1 MNPQIS
7 IIIPVYK
14 AEAFLHRCIVSIL
27 SQSLKD
33 FELILIDDGS
43 PDSSGIICDKYAKQ
57 DLRIKVFHKKNGGV
71 SSARNLGLKHA
82 NGTWIMFVDSDD
94 FLQEQALERMIK
106 ISHSYSSDFFIF
118 RSQVVFHEIAQAPMV
133 NTSLNVQEIEILS
146 PQMYMKNI
154 LCYTI
159 NVGPYA
165 KLFKANIAK
174 QLAFDEEMK
183 IGEDLLFNLE
193 YANKMIQSEIIYS
206 NLIVYNYFINS
217 ASAMHTNNLKREYK
231 TLTNKVF
238 EFFQK
243 NNCKL
248 DKEFDIFRMIN
259 IFQPYLAN
267 RTYPN
272 AYDTKILCQLDNK
285 LLTKQINRLLY
296 YYVHTAK
303 FSRYLAFVYL
313 RYIYY
318 KWSVKKIL
326 HIDI

>member
-154 LCYTI
+154 L
-159 NVGPYA
+159 
-165 KLFKANIAK
+165 
-174 QLAFDEEMK
+174 
-183 IGEDLLFNLE
+183 
-193 YANKMIQSEIIYS
+193 
-206 NLIVYNYFINS
+206 
-217 ASAMHTNNLKREYK
+217 
-231 TLTNKVF
+231 
-238 EFFQK
+238 
-243 NNCKL
+243 
-248 DKEFDIFRMIN
+248 
-259 IFQPYLAN
+259 
-267 RTYPN
+267 
-272 AYDTKILCQLDNK
+272 
-285 LLTKQINRLLY
+285 
-296 YYVHTAK
+296 
-303 FSRYLAFVYL
+303 
-313 RYIYY
+313 
-318 KWSVKKIL
+318 
-326 HIDI
+326 